1 MIQTLTIIIF
11 VALGFTVLQACN
23 KSNED
28 TPTSTE
34 RVVNDSPYIKTSR
47 EKYPAIDSQ
56 KSPELENGLHGLVKL
71 FVEHKITG
79 KTLKDKDTSGSYIA
93 KGTGGVIVH
102 DGRWFII
109 TARHVLVPNKDIKQF
124 TDPEEPDEVIELKST
139 TSLGTRIVIGSASA
153 KPSRIWFSMVHDI
166 AILEVAGETRFAL
179 AAVLHKDA
187 KAPISI
193 KPNNELIEAG
203 AEVEAWGFP
212 AKHHPQVEKPSIS
225 SVTPKY
231 FVLNRALLRGFSGGL
246 VLRETQLGGDVAK
259 TPLGI
264 ISRADDQANQTTV
277 LDWGI
282 AKHIFDAAVSGKELA
297 GLVAVSVPGK
307 TKVDGLDFSVSGIR

>member
-1 MIQTLTIIIF
+1 MIKLFRLLTVAFLVFITLQSCSKPSKKAP
-11 VALGFTVLQACN
+11 VSPESVTV
-23 KSNED
+23 
-28 TPTSTE
+28 
-34 RVVNDSPYIKTSR
+34 DSPYIKTSR
-47 EKYPAIDSQ
+47 EKYPAIASQ
-56 KSPELENGLHGLVKL
+56 NPPELKNGLQGLVKL

-124 TDPEEPDEVIELKST
+124 TDPEDPDEVIELKST

-153 KPSRIWFSMVHDI
+153 KPSRIWFSIVHDI
-166 AILEVAGETRFAL
+166 AVLEVENKTQFAL
-179 AAVLHKDA
+179 AAILHKDS
-187 KAPISI
+187 KAPINI
-193 KPNNELIEAG
+193 KPNSKLIEAG

-246 VLRETQLGGDVAK
+246 VLRETQSDSDVVK

-277 LDWGI
+277 LDWEI
-282 AKHIFDAAVSGKELA
+282 AKDIFDAAISGKKLA

-307 TKVDGLDFSVSGIR
+307 TKVGGLDFSVSGIR